1 MVKRLVLLVFTL
13 ALGAGLSCDYAG
25 PGGASTTMKASPPTI
40 ERTPGTAGASTTM
53 EAAPATTERT
63 RFLGEG
69 AGAAAQRAG
78 GRHGGVRGA

>member
-13 ALGAGLSCDYAG
+13 ALGAALSCDYAG

-63 RFLGEG
+63 PGT
-69 AGAAAQRAG
+69 AAPAFAHEDRPVAS
-78 GRHGGVRGA
+78 